1 VSTSTRRVLPDQTL
15 VRLPSGVAGRIAS
28 LAAAEG
34 VTGASWSR
42 RVLVAAAGA
51 DPVDASPVPARRA
64 PRPPVPAH
72 VVEIARLRESVAEL
86 AGAMVR
92 AAILART
99 DAVTVLHAEI
109 EQALPGVRAAVR
121 DLDRLKRSMLGDG

>member
-1 VSTSTRRVLPDQTL
+1 MSTSTRRALPDQAL

-34 VTGASWSR
+34 VTGAAWSR

-51 DPVDASPVPARRA
+51 DPADAVPVPARRA
-64 PRPPVPAH
+64 PRPPAPAH
-72 VVEIARLRESVAEL
+72 VIEIARLRESVAEL

-92 AAILART
+92 AAVLART
-99 DAVTVLHAEI
+99 DAATVLHAEI
-109 EQALPGVRAAVR
+109 EQALPGVRTAVR
-121 DLDRLKRSMLGDG
+121 ALDRLKRSMLDG